1 MCRQVCAWTWVSLIG
16 SLILWLS
23 PSNAADDLPGS
34 EATGRQ
40 GAVSAGGAEAVAAG
54 LEILKR
60 GGNAADSAA
69 ATILALSV
77 TDSGGFCFG
86 GEVPILVYDARRKVV
101 EVLAGQG
108 VALRLATREHFAE
121 RGGIPGTGLEA
132 AAVPAAFDAVVTL
145 LDRYGTLRL
154 ADVAEPTL
162 TVARSRESGV
172 ASTAGAFAASV
183 AGRRGR
189 RGR

>member
-1 MCRQVCAWTWVSLIG
+1 MSRNVCIWTWASLFG
-16 SLILWLS
+16 SLILWLP
-23 PSNAADDLPGS
+23 PSKAADDLPGS
-34 EATGRQ
+34 EGTGRQ

-101 EVLAGQG
+101 EVLAG
-108 VALRLATREHFAE
+108 
-121 RGGIPGTGLEA
+121 
-132 AAVPAAFDAVVTL
+132 
-145 LDRYGTLRL
+145 
-154 ADVAEPTL
+154 
-162 TVARSRESGV
+162 
-172 ASTAGAFAASV
+172 
-183 AGRRGR
+183 
-189 RGR
+189 

>member
-1 MCRQVCAWTWVSLIG
+1 MSRKVGVWTWVSLIG
-16 SLILWLS
+16 LLIVWVS

-34 EATGRQ
+34 EGTGRQ

-101 EVLAGQG
+101 EV
-108 VALRLATREHFAE
+108 VASPKLE
-121 RGGIPGTGLEA
+121 RGELNG
-132 AAVPAAFDAVVTL
+132 
-145 LDRYGTLRL
+145 
-154 ADVAEPTL
+154 
-162 TVARSRESGV
+162 
-172 ASTAGAFAASV
+172 
-183 AGRRGR
+183 
-189 RGR
+189 

>member
-1 MCRQVCAWTWVSLIG
+1 MCRQVRAWAWVSLIG

-23 PSNAADDLPGS
+23 PVHAADDLPGS

-60 GGNAADSAA
+60 GGNATDAAA

-108 VALRLATREHFAE
+108 VAPRLATREHFA
-121 RGGIPGTGLEA
+121 RSGIPGSGIEPS
-132 AAVPAAFDAVVTL
+132 AVP
-145 LDRYGTLRL
+145 G
-154 ADVAEPTL
+154 
-162 TVARSRESGV
+162 
-172 ASTAGAFAASV
+172 
-183 AGRRGR
+183 
-189 RGR
+189 